1 MSKHL
6 LITLDIRDSAEQRG
20 DSSQESRYQE
30 LYKNAIAS
38 IKRLEDENVALKSK
52 VEELSRQNVT
62 TTNNI
67 PSELA
72 ADRFSRSFSV
82 SDAEDAI
89 LAEVP
94 TCTAPDAAVS
104 FSAADDT
111 GMKAEVTKLRMRY
124 KALADNFRT
133 AKDALMRRKT
143 ERNQWKDHAISLER
157 LIQAAESEHNIEI
170 FKSTTEPSTSKA
182 SGVHGSAPIQA
193 EISTSQ
199 PLSSPNA
206 GQNAGIGQA
215 MVSDKVDPA
224 NLPES
229 TQGSSQ
235 PTSTEEL
242 PSLPP
247 GQLTEV
253 RIKSEPS
260 SDEPSVVFT
269 RPVKRKRDDDPS
281 PASTPQI
288 KRELLHDSSPITL
301 SAVHPATQESI
312 DLDDVGQHTMT
323 PRKRQELEN
332 ARLLHQ
338 TPSISAVTPVAAYVR
353 PDNIPQTARPLHRS
367 SALTPLSVNQERL
380 VRSGGEKPKYN
391 GGPVKRKVGGG
402 IATVTEDGEDYGLSR
417 SELQTSRTPANGAS
431 RGRLHAL
438 LNTPAIE
445 NSPSL
450 TSPPK
455 QRRKLDSDLSIPER
469 RQLPFDSAG
478 RPLLKRSV
486 VQMAPPIDRQGST
499 SPQRSPVRGPRKST
513 SSMLRNKPLSE
524 LRVDDFKINPATN
537 EGHDFAFS
545 EVVRDKE
552 DRACLPGCTDMHC
565 CGKQFRALALS
576 QRPNP
581 PLTAAQR
588 QDEQRLLEQYLGE
601 YSYRLPT
608 MTKEEKDEVWLEAK
622 TQELAN
628 KYGKHRHRYSR
639 MRSPPG
645 FWNADF
651 PSTQDLESDR
661 AEAAKR
667 ERKMVAE
674 RHREAMRPAGRWLFR
689 DE

>member
-1 MSKHL
+1 M
-6 LITLDIRDSAEQRG
+6 
-20 DSSQESRYQE
+20 
-30 LYKNAIAS
+30 
-38 IKRLEDENVALKSK
+38 
-52 VEELSRQNVT
+52 
-62 TTNNI
+62 

-72 ADRFSRSFSV
+72 ADQFNRSFSA

-94 TCTAPDAAVS
+94 TCTAPDAASS
-104 FSAADDT
+104 FSAADNT
-111 GMKAEVTKLRMRY
+111 GMKAEVAKLRMRY
-124 KALADNFRT
+124 KALADNFKT

-157 LIQAAESEHNIEI
+157 LIKAAESEHNIGI
-170 FKSTTEPSTSKA
+170 FTTTEVSTSKA
-182 SGVHGSAPIQA
+182 SAVDTSTPIEA
-193 EISTSQ
+193 EHSTAQPVSLPNISQNLTM
-199 PLSSPNA
+199 
-206 GQNAGIGQA
+206 GQ
-215 MVSDKVDPA
+215 VVVKDKVDSA

-235 PTSTEEL
+235 PTSTGEL
-242 PSLPP
+242 PSPP
-247 GQLTEV
+247 LGRSTEV
-253 RIKSEPS
+253 KIKSEPS

-269 RPVKRKRDDDPS
+269 RPVKRKRNDDPVL
-281 PASTPQI
+281 ASTPQL
-288 KRELLHDSSPITL
+288 KREPRQDSSPITL

-312 DLDDVGQHTMT
+312 DLDDVGQRTMT

-338 TPSISAVTPVAAYVR
+338 TPTIPVGTPVAAYVR
-353 PDNIPQTARPLHRS
+353 PDNIPHTARPLHRS
-367 SALTPLSVNQERL
+367 SALTPLSVNQQRL
-380 VRSGGEKPKYN
+380 VRSGGDKPKYN
-391 GGPVKRKVGGG
+391 GRTVKRKVSGA
-402 IATVTEDGEDYGLSR
+402 IAAVTEDGEDYGLSR

-445 NSPSL
+445 ISPSL
-450 TSPPK
+450 RSPPK
-455 QRRKLDSDLSIPER
+455 QRRKLESDLSIPER
-469 RQLPFDSAG
+469 RQLPFDSTG

-486 VQMAPPIDRQGST
+486 VQMVPPTERQGSI
-499 SPQRSPVRGPRKST
+499 SPQRSPLRGPRKSA

-601 YSYRLPT
+601 YSYRLST

-628 KYGKHRHRYSR
+628 RYGKHRHRYSR